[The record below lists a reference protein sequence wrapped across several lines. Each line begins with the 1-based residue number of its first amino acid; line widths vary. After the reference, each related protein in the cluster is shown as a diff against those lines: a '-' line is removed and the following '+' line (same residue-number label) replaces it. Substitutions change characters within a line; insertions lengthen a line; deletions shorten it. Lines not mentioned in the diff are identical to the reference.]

1 MIQEAKIM
9 SKLEIEKYIG
19 SFKNRKKE
27 QFDFSKY
34 SKEIHYQYFE
44 IERSIIEGYNEKRQ
58 TRIDRMKKFE
68 EKICDCGLKMR
79 YIKEH
84 GFWGCPDYQNKDK
97 KHNTFNNVF
106 NDYPTTYDVPYNW
119 LNIILREL
127 KTVKEATTRE
137 LLEYLKYNHYDDLR
151 LKYRNKDTIITTD
164 GFKKAKENSTKTE
177 LNILK
182 ILEESGLKAKRHI
195 YIKYKLSDENK
206 HRICVPDIVAS
217 SDSYVF
223 LIEIKEDEA
232 YINEE
237 QLTLYFELLKI
248 IMKANNDKRILLATF
263 IVGHDSKQYLTL
275 NKLLE
280 GGSSNDII
288 YKLVDNNFKHQINQ

>member
-9 SKLEIEKYIG
+9 TKLEIEKYIS
-19 SFKNRKKE
+19 SFKDKKKE

-58 TRIDRMKKFE
+58 ARIDRMKKFE

-106 NDYPTTYDVPYNW
+106 NDYPILYDVPSNW

-127 KTVKEATTRE
+127 KTGKEATTRE

-151 LKYRNKDTIITTD
+151 FKYRNKETIITTD

-177 LNILK
+177 LHVLK

-195 YIKYKLSDENK
+195 YVKYKLSDENK
-206 HRICVPDIVAS
+206 HRVCVPDIVAS
-217 SDSYVF
+217 LDDCVY
-223 LIEIKEDEA
+223 LIEVKENEMYIDEDK
-232 YINEE
+232 
-237 QLTLYFELLKI
+237 LTLYFELLKI
-248 IMKANNDKRILLATF
+248 IMEANNDKRILFATF
-263 IVGHDSKQYLTL
+263 IVGNNSEKCLTL
-275 NKLLE
+275 NELLE
-280 GGSSNDII
+280 SENSNDII
-288 YKLVDNNFKHQINQ
+288 HKLIAYNFKTNN

>member
-9 SKLEIEKYIG
+9 SKLEIENYIS
-19 SFKNRKKE
+19 SFKNKKKE

-34 SKEIHYQYFE
+34 SKEIHYQYSE
-44 IERSIIEGYNEKRQ
+44 IEQSIIEGYNEKRQ
-58 TRIDRMKKFE
+58 TQIDRMKKFE

-79 YIKEH
+79 YIKDH

-97 KHNTFNNVF
+97 KHNTFNNFF
-106 NDYPTTYDVPYNW
+106 NVYPIRHDVPSNW

-127 KTVKEATTRE
+127 KTGKEATTRE

-151 LKYRNKDTIITTD
+151 LKYTKKDTIIISD

-182 ILEESGLKAKRHI
+182 ILEENQLKAKRHI
-195 YIKYKLSDENK
+195 YIKYKLSNENK
-206 HRICVPDIVAS
+206 YHICIPDIVAS

-223 LIEIKEDEA
+223 LIEVKENEM
-232 YINEE
+232 YINEK
-237 QLTLYFELLKI
+237 QLTLYFELLKT
-248 IMKANNDKRILLATF
+248 IMKSNNDERILIALF
-263 IVGHDSKQYLTL
+263 IVGGDSMKYLTF
-275 NKLLE
+275 NKLLNSE
-280 GGSSNDII
+280 SYNDII
-288 YKLVDNNFKHQINQ
+288 YKLIDYNFTNKN